1 MQLKTIPALLLLLL
15 LFIGCQKNKPG
26 GSSSGDDD
34 RDLPN
39 LPPVE
44 TRAPNTDY
52 SPAFAGQTRGPGMKT
67 ETPLKINILTN
78 ALQKPWGIT
87 ALPDSNWLI
96 TQKEGSMVVLYPDG
110 SLKSTIAGL
119 PPVNFD
125 GQGGLLDVATDPQ
138 FPQNRML
145 YWTFSDNV
153 SGGTVTAV
161 AKGRLSENETAIT
174 GIQVIYQALPAHQ
187 GINHYGSRLAFD
199 EQGYLFVSTGER
211 YDLSTRS
218 LAQDKST
225 ALGKIL
231 RITTDGQPAPGN
243 PFMNDTSAIPELYS
257 YGHRNVQGLAFDLQ
271 HNILWEAELGPMG
284 GDEVNHILEG
294 KNYGWP
300 VITYGLEYS
309 GEKVGDGITKKDGM
323 EQPVYYWDPSIS
335 PSGMIFY
342 NNDYLPEWK
351 NNLLIG
357 CLSGQHIVRLWLR
370 DGAVIGEERLL
381 KSEGQR
387 FRDLAVG
394 LDGKVYAITDQGRLY
409 QIEKAEK

>member
-1 MQLKTIPALLLLLL
+1 MKLPTIPFLL
-15 LFIGCQKNKPG
+15 LFLMLSLGCKKNNQKGNSDG
-26 GSSSGDDD
+26 QEN
-34 RDLPN
+34 LPN

-44 TRAPNTDY
+44 TRSPNTDY
-52 SPAFAGQTRGPGMKT
+52 APAFAGQTRGAGM
-67 ETPLKINILTN
+67 ETQTTLKINVLTSS
-78 ALQKPWGIT
+78 LQKPWGIT

-96 TQKEGSMVVLYPDG
+96 TQKEGNVVVLNSDG
-110 SLKSTIAGL
+110 SLKATISGL
-119 PPVNFD
+119 PAVNSN
-125 GQGGLLDVATDPQ
+125 GQGGLLDVALDPQ
-138 FPQNRML
+138 FQQNRMV

-153 SGGTVTAV
+153 NGGTVTAV

-187 GINHYGSRLAFD
+187 GVNHYGGRLAFD
-199 EQGYLFVSTGER
+199 QNGYIFVSTGER
-211 YDLSTRS
+211 YDLTTRP

-243 PFMNDTSAIPELYS
+243 PFLNDTSALPELYS
-257 YGHRNVQGLAFDLQ
+257 YGHRNVEGLAFDPQ
-271 HNILWEAELGPMG
+271 HNTLWEAEMGPMG
-284 GDEVNHILEG
+284 GDEVNHIEAG

-309 GEKVGDGITKKDGM
+309 GEKVGDGITQKEGM

-335 PSGMIFY
+335 PSGMVFY
-342 NNDYLPEWK
+342 DNDYLAEWK
-351 NNLLIG
+351 NTLLIG
-357 CLSGQHIVRLWLR
+357 CLSGKHIVRLWLR
-370 DGAVIGEERLL
+370 DGLMIGEERLL
-381 KSEGQR
+381 ESEGQR

-409 QIEKAEK
+409 QIEKSKE